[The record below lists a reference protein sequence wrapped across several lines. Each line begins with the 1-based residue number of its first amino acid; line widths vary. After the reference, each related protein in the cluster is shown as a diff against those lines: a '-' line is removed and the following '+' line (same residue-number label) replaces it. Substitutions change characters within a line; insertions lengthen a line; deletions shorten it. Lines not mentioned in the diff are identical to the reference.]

1 MMRRISTILIAIFSI
16 TTIYAQETDVE
27 KEGFKGKVKS
37 VTQVNYDYVDNSK
50 GEEYE
55 RYIIKYDSDGNKI
68 EEVKYK
74 GEILIPVSFTEW
86 IFEYYD

>member
-1 MMRRISTILIAIFSI
+1 MIRKILIILISVFSV
-16 TTIYAQETDVE
+16 TTVCAQETDVE

-55 RYIIKYDSDGNKI
+55 RRIIKYDSDGNEI
-68 EEVKYK
+68 EEIQISDCIV
-74 GEILIPVSFTEW
+74 EW
-86 IFEYYD
+86 IFEYYN